1 MSDEWKTGYDTGYV
15 NGFEAGYNMAKRE
28 RNISHVTKISDPGP
42 ITPDGLSYEEIYG
55 SVVYQQNKK
64 KE

>member
-1 MSDEWKTGYDTGYV
+1 MNGEWE
-15 NGFEAGYNMAKRE
+15 NGFKAGFDVGYELGKRE
-28 RNISHVTKISDPGP
+28 SEKSHATKISDPGP
-42 ITPDGLSYEEIYG
+42 TTPDGLSYEEIYG

>member
-15 NGFEAGYNMAKRE
+15 NGFEAGYERGKSERE
-28 RNISHVTKISDPGP
+28 SRPFKVSDPGP
-42 ITPDGLSYEEIYG
+42 VTPDGLSYEEIYG